1 MKYKYLYGLYVNE
14 RQGKKGQKSPAPAVE
29 RSKKYILYRAS
40 MRGSCWC
47 ALRGAHARRA
57 AKVALPTP
65 ALAPCRSYGWEQ
77 EKQIKFLPLIKS
89 APAHFSP
96 GKIHLAVQLRTCP
109 WPL

>member
-1 MKYKYLYGLYVNE
+1 MKYKYLHGLYVNE

-29 RSKKYILYRAS
+29 RSKKYFVSRFDERIVLV
-40 MRGSCWC
+40 
-47 ALRGAHARRA
+47 RGAHARRA